1 MTEIKE
7 IFIPQADFGYDV
19 RYDVWAYLDAAT
31 NEVVAASVVDPEADT
46 DGADIWRQCYVLPAY
61 RRQGILRRFFASH
74 QARSGRELRHPNSL
88 TAESFALADYLGTAP
103 ALALADTKVV
113 SPVGQSETLGK
124 HLLARVTGTL
134 QRGEHL

>member
-7 IFIPQADFGYDV
+7 VFLPNANFGYDV
-19 RYDVWAYLDAAT
+19 RYDVWAYIDVDT
-31 NEVVAASVVDPEADT
+31 DEVVAASVVEAEADS

-74 QARSGRELRHPNSL
+74 QARNGRVLRHPNTL
-88 TAESFALADYLGTAP
+88 TAESFDLADYLGTAP
-103 ALALADTKVV
+103 ALSLADTKIV

-124 HLLARVTGTL
+124 HLLVRVTETL
-134 QRGEHL
+134 QRGDHL